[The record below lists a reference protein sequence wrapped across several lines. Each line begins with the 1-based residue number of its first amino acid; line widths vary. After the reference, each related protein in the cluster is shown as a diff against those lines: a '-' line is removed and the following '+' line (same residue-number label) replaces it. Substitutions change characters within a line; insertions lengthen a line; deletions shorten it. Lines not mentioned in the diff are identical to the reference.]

1 MKQQLP
7 NSVKL
12 SKVKKTIRILE
23 KNIAPKK
30 DCDISFEFFMLSF
43 FPNIMENIKQEFNRN
58 YIAGYNAAKE
68 EEKLQKEEKVG
79 D

>member
-12 SKVKKTIRILE
+12 SKVKKTIKKLE
-23 KNIAPKK
+23 KDISPKK
-30 DCDISFEFFMLSF
+30 DYDISFEFFMLSF
-43 FPNIMENIKQEFNRN
+43 FPNIMENIKQEFNQN

-68 EEKLQKEEKVG
+68 ELKGEEQIG